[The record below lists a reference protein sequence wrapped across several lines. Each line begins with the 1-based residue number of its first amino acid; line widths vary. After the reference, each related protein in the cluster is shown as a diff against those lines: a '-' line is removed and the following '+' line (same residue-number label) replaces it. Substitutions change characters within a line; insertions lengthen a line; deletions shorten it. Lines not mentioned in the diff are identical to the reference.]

1 MGLPSHNLGSALQH
15 DQQLFGVQLL
25 LVDWRLD
32 LLDLGVDA
40 LLDGDCLDFLG
51 ADALLDLL
59 HVLDADGDCLTFL
72 GADALLDDRRL
83 EAHGDNLMT

>member
-1 MGLPSHNLGSALQH
+1 MSQRMGLPSHNLGSALQY
-15 DQQLFGVQLL
+15 DEQLFGVQLL

-40 LLDGDCLDFLG
+40 LLGGGGLDFLG

-59 HVLDADGDCLTFL
+59 HVL

-83 EAHGDNLMT
+83 ETHGGNLMT